1 MNSKIYI
8 SNRNRHWPRSILAT
22 SIPFSVRF
30 FSSACVIVMR
40 IFNHYTWIWFLV
52 FIRISSFL
60 GDIYFFHVLF
70 SILFAVRF
78 FSCACFRLL
87 SISWHA
93 AHQWGRRWE
102 WEAFRFQKIKWN
114 YGCLHRSSDI
124 IIWIN
129 KIVFWRRKKYFPPFT
144 M

>member
-1 MNSKIYI
+1 M
-8 SNRNRHWPRSILAT
+8 
-22 SIPFSVRF
+22 F
-30 FSSACVIVMR
+30 
-40 IFNHYTWIWFLV
+40 
-52 FIRISSFL
+52 
-60 GDIYFFHVLF
+60 YFQFCLQFV
-70 SILFAVRF
+70 F

-129 KIVFWRRKKYFPPFT
+129 KIVFWRRRKKNSPHLPCNCIQNTQLQLLTVRLIFLWYLR
-144 M
+144 MSDVCNENWNECIEKRRARRKQKNALNELERNNLHK